1 MRVVRLDGRSDV
13 GQRHA
18 ALRVLRQGLR
28 LHAAEHR
35 RAAAF
40 IAVGVRQL
48 ANDVFIAPPAVRQ
61 DAAQVAL
68 RARRHE
74 QRRLFAGDGGDAFL
88 QRIHRWVVAKHV
100 VAQGR
105 GHHGDAHGGRGLG
118 DGVAAEVDGG
128 HGSLA
133 LLVSPNV
140 SKRLSK
146 NAANLAANST
156 TSLGS
161 KCTGFL
167 PPYLSSFG

>member
-1 MRVVRLDGRSDV
+1 MRARQGGGALQVVVGHHVAVPGVFQAQQAGARKVRVVRLDGRSDV

-28 LHAAEHR
+28 LHAAKHR

-40 IAVGVRQL
+40 VAVGVRQL

-88 QRIHRWVVAKHV
+88 QRIHRRVVAKHV

-105 GHHGDAHGGRGLG
+105 GHHGGAHGGRGLG

-128 HGSLA
+128 
-133 LLVSPNV
+133 
-140 SKRLSK
+140 
-146 NAANLAANST
+146 
-156 TSLGS
+156 
-161 KCTGFL
+161 
-167 PPYLSSFG
+167 